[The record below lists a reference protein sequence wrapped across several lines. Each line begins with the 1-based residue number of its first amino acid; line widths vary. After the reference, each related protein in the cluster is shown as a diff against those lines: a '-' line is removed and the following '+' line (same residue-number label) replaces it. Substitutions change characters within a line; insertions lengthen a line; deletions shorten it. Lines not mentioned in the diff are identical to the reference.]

1 MEKQP
6 ARIFY
11 QAGCFF
17 LDRQG
22 HSFYSIGANYTYDKH
37 TCLWL
42 VNRRP
47 DTREGDAS
55 CQEVVEGVA
64 QVEVGE
70 VPVVGWVKE
79 RAAVKA
85 AGWEALR
92 RPALVVSVSVLLADI
107 VSPM

>member
-1 MEKQP
+1 M
-6 ARIFY
+6 
-11 QAGCFF
+11 
-17 LDRQG
+17 LDRLG
-22 HSFYSIGANYTYDKH
+22 YSFYSIGANYTYNEH
-37 TCLWL
+37 TCSWL
-42 VNRRP
+42 VNRKP

-70 VPVVGWVKE
+70 VPVVEWAKE

-85 AGWEALR
+85 GGWEALKQ
-92 RPALVVSVSVLLADI
+92 PALVVSVSALLADI

>member
-1 MEKQP
+1 L
-6 ARIFY
+6 
-11 QAGCFF
+11 
-17 LDRQG
+17 LDRLG
-22 HSFYSIGANYTYDKH
+22 YSFYSIGANCTYDEH
-37 TCLWL
+37 TCSWL
-42 VNRRP
+42 VNQRP
-47 DTREGDAS
+47 DKREGDAS

-64 QVEVGE
+64 RVEVGE

-92 RPALVVSVSVLLADI
+92 QPALVVSVSALLADI